1 MTARKPTS
9 VRMPSELRKA
19 VQQEASASSQS
30 QQAVLLSSI
39 RAGLPSLLKQR
50 KRK

>member
-9 VRMPSELRKA
+9 VRMPSDLRKA
-19 VQQEASASSQS
+19 VLEEAKVSAQS

-39 RAGLPSLLKQR
+39 RAGLPNLLKQR
-50 KRK
+50 RRK